1 MRYMSLDIETGGLD
15 FEECDILSF
24 CAILDDLSDPR
35 PLEELPVLNC
45 MFTKNTAYKGQPGG
59 LAMNSDLL
67 LKIAKAI
74 KSGTKEDEDGTRYM
88 PLEELPEAIN
98 GFLFVNGWKP
108 DPIKDMFYVTV
119 AGKNVGSFDIP
130 FLKSKIKRWGR
141 VSLNQRVMDPAIL
154 FFDPDR
160 DTSLPDLQECANRA
174 GISKTVSHIAKEDAM
189 MVVQLLRHKFCRKV
203 R

>member
-74 KSGTKEDEDGTRYM
+74 KSGTKEDEDGIV
-88 PLEELPEAIN
+88 EAKSSPAN
-98 GFLFVNGWKP
+98 GTNWTLVW
-108 DPIKDMFYVTV
+108 VV
-119 AGKNVGSFDIP
+119 VGIT
-130 FLKSKIKRWGR
+130 LA
-141 VSLNQRVMDPAIL
+141 VIL
-154 FFDPDR
+154 IAWLMYR
-160 DTSLPDLQECANRA
+160 NR
-174 GISKTVSHIAKEDAM
+174 K
-189 MVVQLLRHKFCRKV
+189 
-203 R
+203 